1 VTLRLHPLVDRAGR
15 FSALKTTVFALLFV
29 PGLWT
34 AFDLAMGNL
43 GPRPF
48 DAATHETGTWT
59 IRLIFL
65 SLLVT
70 PVQQLGKWPK
80 LISLRRM
87 VGVAACVYGLAH
99 LSLFVVHERYDFV
112 KVASEIVLRIYLTI
126 GFVALLGLAALA
138 VTSTDAMIRRLGSKG
153 WKRLHQAV
161 YVIAILATVHFFMQ
175 SKLNVYEP
183 LIMAGLYLWL
193 MLYRITVARKPGVK
207 QVPLL
212 TAFVLSL
219 VATLTTML
227 GEALWFRLS
236 RGIDP
241 LRVLSANLSL
251 DIGMRPGWVVLFIC
265 AAVLTA
271 IALRQAVIK
280 GSGLRVLGA
289 GG

>member
-1 VTLRLHPLVDRAGR
+1 MPIRLYPLVDRAGR
-15 FSALKTTVFALLFV
+15 FSPLKATVFALLFV

-34 AFDLAMGNL
+34 AFDLATGNL

-70 PVQQLGKWPK
+70 PLQQLAQWPK
-80 LISLRRM
+80 LVSLRRM

-126 GFVALLGLAALA
+126 GFTALLGLAVLA
-138 VTSTDAMIRRLGSKG
+138 TTSTDAMIRRLGSKP
-153 WKRLHQAV
+153 WRRLHRAV
-161 YVIAILATVHFFMQ
+161 YVIALLATIHFFMQ

-193 MLYRITVARKPGVK
+193 MFYRVAAAWSPRARQAPV
-207 QVPLL
+207 L
-212 TAFVLSL
+212 TASLLSL
-219 VATLTTML
+219 VAAATTML
-227 GEALWFRLS
+227 GEALYFRLA

-241 LRVLSANLSL
+241 LRVLNANLSL
-251 DIGMRPGWVVLFIC
+251 DDIGVRPGWAVLFVS

-271 IALRQAVIK
+271 IGLRLSVLR
-280 GSGLRVLGA
+280 GSGLRPRPL
-289 GG
+289 

>member
-1 VTLRLHPLVDRAGR
+1 MTLRLHPLVDRAGR
-15 FSALKTTVFALLFV
+15 FSPLKATGFALLVV

-34 AFDLAMGNL
+34 AFDLATGNL
-43 GPRPF
+43 GPRPY

-70 PVQQLGKWPK
+70 PLQQLGQWPK

-126 GFVALLGLAALA
+126 GFAALLGLAALA
-138 VTSTDAMIRRLGSKG
+138 VTSTDAMIRRLGSRG

-193 MLYRITVARKPGVK
+193 MLYRIVVAWRPGTR
-207 QVPLL
+207 QAPLL
-212 TAFVLSL
+212 TAGLLSL
-219 VATLTTML
+219 VAALTTML

-241 LRVLSANLSL
+241 LRVLSANLTL
-251 DIGMRPGWVVLFIC
+251 DVGMRPGWVVLFVC
-265 AAVLTA
+265 LAVVTA
-271 IALRQAVIK
+271 IALRQAVIR
-280 GSGLRVLGA
+280 GSGLRPRPP
-289 GG
+289 

>member
-1 VTLRLHPLVDRAGR
+1 MTLRLHPFVDRAGR
-15 FSALKTTVFALLFV
+15 FSPLKTAIFALLFV

-34 AFDLAMGNL
+34 AIDLATGNL
-43 GPRPF
+43 GPRPY

-65 SLLVT
+65 SLLIT
-70 PVQQLGKWPK
+70 PLQQLGQWPK

-99 LSLFVVHERYDFV
+99 LALFIVHERYDLV

-138 VTSTDAMIRRLGSKG
+138 ATSTDGMIRRLGSKR

-161 YVIAILATVHFFMQ
+161 YVIGILATVHFFMQ

-183 LIMAGLYLWL
+183 LVMAGLYLWL
-193 MLYRITVARKPGVK
+193 MLYRIVVARSARAK
-207 QVPLL
+207 QAPLL
-212 TAFVLSL
+212 TAGLLSI
-219 VATLTTML
+219 VATLSTML

-241 LRVLSANLSL
+241 LRVFSANLSL
-251 DIGMRPGWVVLFIC
+251 DDIGMRPGWAVLFIG
-265 AAVLTA
+265 AAVLTV
-271 IALRQAVIK
+271 IALRLAALR
-280 GSGLRVLGA
+280 GSGLNTRA
-289 GG
+289 T

>member
-1 VTLRLHPLVDRAGR
+1 VTLRLHPIVDRAGR
-15 FSALKTTVFALLFV
+15 FSPLKATVFVLLFV

-34 AFDLAMGNL
+34 AIDLATGNL
-43 GPRPF
+43 GPRPY

-65 SLLVT
+65 SLLIT
-70 PVQQLGKWPK
+70 PLQQLGQWPK
-80 LISLRRM
+80 LIGLRRM

-99 LSLFVVHERYDFV
+99 LALFVVHERYDVV
-112 KVASEIVLRIYLTI
+112 KVVSEIVLRIYLTI

-138 VTSTDAMIRRLGSKG
+138 VTSTDGMIRRLGSKK

-161 YVIAILATVHFFMQ
+161 YVIGILATVHFFMQ

-193 MLYRITVARKPGVK
+193 MLYRLVAARSVRAK
-207 QVPLL
+207 QAPLL
-212 TAFVLSL
+212 TAGVLAA
-219 VATLTTML
+219 VATIATML

-251 DIGMRPGWVVLFIC
+251 DDIGMRPGWAVLFVS

-271 IALRQAVIK
+271 IALRLAVLR
-280 GSGLRVLGA
+280 GSGLRPA
-289 GG
+289 

>member
-1 VTLRLHPLVDRAGR
+1 MTLRLHPLVDRAGR
-15 FSALKTTVFALLFV
+15 FSPLKASVFVLLFV

-34 AFDLAMGNL
+34 AIDLATGNL

-70 PVQQLGKWPK
+70 PLQQLAQWPK
-80 LISLRRM
+80 LISVRRM
-87 VGVAACVYGLAH
+87 IGVAACAYGIAH

-126 GFVALLGLAALA
+126 GFTALLGLAVLA
-138 VTSTDAMIRRLGSKG
+138 ATSTDAMIRRLGAKV

-193 MLYRITVARKPGVK
+193 MLYRVTVAWSARAK
-207 QVPLL
+207 QAPLL
-212 TAFVLSL
+212 TAGALSL
-219 VATLTTML
+219 GAAATTML
-227 GEALWFRLS
+227 GEAVYFKLA
-236 RGIDP
+236 RGID
-241 LRVLSANLSL
+241 LTRVLNANLSL
-251 DIGMRPGWVVLFIC
+251 DIGTRPGWVVLFVG
-265 AAVLTA
+265 AAVLTL
-271 IALRQAVIK
+271 IALRLARIR
-280 GSGLRVLGA
+280 GSGLRSRPV
-289 GG
+289 